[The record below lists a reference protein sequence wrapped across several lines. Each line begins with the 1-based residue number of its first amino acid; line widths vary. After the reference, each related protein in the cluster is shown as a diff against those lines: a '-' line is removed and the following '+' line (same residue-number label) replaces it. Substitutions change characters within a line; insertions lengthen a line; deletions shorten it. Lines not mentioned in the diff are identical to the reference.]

1 VQVHWHVPLHHAI
14 LLFFAAMVGGLLN
27 SVAGGGGFIAFP
39 ALLFTGVNP
48 IQANATNTVALWPGT
63 LASVGAYWREFQD
76 RSNWTLLRP
85 LFIVT
90 FFGSIV
96 GALLLLNTPERT
108 FVQLIPWLLGGATLL
123 FIFGARI
130 TAFVRGRISQHAD
143 QHASKLTVIGGT
155 LIQLAVAIYIGYF
168 GAGAGM
174 LMLALF
180 AVMGME
186 NIHTMNA
193 FKSLL
198 AICANGVAV
207 ITFII
212 FGKVLWMQAG
222 IMIVGA
228 MIGGYFGAWYALKM
242 DPKVVRYV
250 VIAIGCTMT
259 AYFTWKLL

>member
-1 VQVHWHVPLHHAI
+1 
-14 LLFFAAMVGGLLN
+14 
-27 SVAGGGGFIAFP
+27 
-39 ALLFTGVNP
+39 
-48 IQANATNTVALWPGT
+48 
-63 LASVGAYWREFQD
+63 
-76 RSNWTLLRP
+76 
-85 LFIVT
+85 
-90 FFGSIV
+90 
-96 GALLLLNTPERT
+96 
-108 FVQLIPWLLGGATLL
+108 LIPWLLGGATLL
-123 FIFGARI
+123 FIFGAKI
-130 TAFVRGRISQHAD
+130 TAFVRGRISQHAE
-143 QHASKLTVIGGT
+143 QHASRFTLIGGT
-155 LIQLAVAIYIGYF
+155 LIQLAVAVYIGYF

-212 FGKVLWMQAG
+212 FGNVLWMQAG
-222 IMIVGA
+222 IMITGA

-242 DPKVVRYV
+242 DPKVVRYL

-259 AYFTWKLL
+259 AYFTWKLM

>member
-1 VQVHWHVPLHHAI
+1 
-14 LLFFAAMVGGLLN
+14 M
-27 SVAGGGGFIAFP
+27 
-39 ALLFTGVNP
+39 
-48 IQANATNTVALWPGT
+48 
-63 LASVGAYWREFQD
+63 GAYWREFQD
-76 RSNWTLLRP
+76 RSNWKLLQS

-90 FFGSIV
+90 FIGSIA

-123 FIFGARI
+123 FIFGGKM
-130 TAFVRGRISQHAD
+130 TAFVRERIAHHAEH
-143 QHASKLTVIGGT
+143 HASRFTVVAGT
-155 LIQLAVAIYIGYF
+155 LIQLAVAVYIGYF
-168 GAGAGM
+168 GAGAGI

-207 ITFII
+207 VTFII
-212 FGKVLWMQAG
+212 FGKVLWIQAG
-222 IMIVGA
+222 VMIAGA
-228 MIGGYFGAWYALKM
+228 IIGGYFGAWYAQKL

-250 VIAIGCTMT
+250 VIAIGCIMT
-259 AYFTWKLL
+259 AYFAWKVM

>member
-1 VQVHWHVPLHHAI
+1 VQVHWNVPLHHAI
-14 LLFFAAMVGGLLN
+14 LLFFAAMGGGLLN

-48 IQANATNTVALWPGT
+48 INANATNTVALWPGT

-76 RSNWTLLRP
+76 RSNWALLRP

-90 FFGSIV
+90 FIGSV
-96 GALLLLNTPERT
+96 FGALLLLNTPERT

-123 FIFGARI
+123 FIFGSRI
-130 TAFVRGRISQHAD
+130 TAFVRQRISRHVE
-143 QHASKLTVIGGT
+143 QHASKLTLIAGT
-155 LIQLAVAIYIGYF
+155 AIQLAVAVYIGYF
-168 GAGAGM
+168 GAGAGI

-222 IMIVGA
+222 IMIIGA
-228 MIGGYFGAWYALKM
+228 MIGGYFGAWYAQKL

-250 VIAIGCTMT
+250 VIAIGCIMT
-259 AYFTWKLL
+259 AYFTWKLM

>member
-1 VQVHWHVPLHHAI
+1 VTLSHAI
-14 LLFFAAMVGGLLN
+14 LLFFAAMFGGLLN

-48 IQANATNTVALWPGT
+48 INANATNTVALWPGT

-76 RSNWTLLRP
+76 RSNWNLLRP
-85 LFIVT
+85 LFLVT
-90 FFGSIV
+90 FIGSV
-96 GALLLLNTPERT
+96 LGALLLLKTPEYT
-108 FVQLIPWLLGGATLL
+108 FVRLIPWLLGGATLL
-123 FIFGARI
+123 FIFGGKM
-130 TAFVRGRISQHAD
+130 TAFVRGRIVHHVEH
-143 QHASKLTVIGGT
+143 HASKFTMVAGT
-155 LIQLAVAIYIGYF
+155 LIQLAVAVYIGYF
-168 GAGAGM
+168 GAGAGII
-174 LMLALF
+174 MLALF

-222 IMIVGA
+222 IMITGA
-228 MIGGYFGAWYALKM
+228 MIGGYFGAWYALKL

-259 AYFTWKLL
+259 AYFTWKIL

>member
-1 VQVHWHVPLHHAI
+1 MPQHHAI
-14 LLFFAAMVGGLLN
+14 LLFFAAMAGGLLN

-48 IQANATNTVALWPGT
+48 INANATNTVALWPGT
-63 LASVGAYWREFQD
+63 LASVGAYFREFKD
-76 RSNWTLLRP
+76 RSNWYLLRP

-90 FFGSIV
+90 FFGSV
-96 GALLLLNTPERT
+96 AGALLLLNTPERT

-130 TAFVRGRISQHAD
+130 TSFVRQRISRHVE

-155 LIQLAVAIYIGYF
+155 LIQLAVAVYIGYF

-180 AVMGME
+180 AVLGME

-228 MIGGYFGAWYALKM
+228 MIGGYFGAWYAQKL
-242 DPKVVRYV
+242 DPKLVRYI
-250 VIAIGCTMT
+250 VIAIGCGMT
-259 AYFTWKLL
+259 AYFSWKLM

>member
-1 VQVHWHVPLHHAI
+1 MA
-14 LLFFAAMVGGLLN
+14 GGLLN

-39 ALLFTGVNP
+39 ALLFTGVNA
-48 IQANATNTVALWPGT
+48 INANATNTVALWPGT
-63 LASVGAYWREFQD
+63 LASVGAYWREIQD
-76 RSNWTLLRP
+76 RSNWALLRP
-85 LFIVT
+85 LFLVT
-90 FFGSIV
+90 FIGSVI

-130 TAFVRGRISQHAD
+130 TAFVRGRISQHVD
-143 QHASKLTVIGGT
+143 QHASKFTLVGGT

-212 FGKVLWMQAG
+212 FGKGLWMQAA
-222 IMIVGA
+222 IMIAGA
-228 MIGGYFGAWYALKM
+228 MIGGYLGAGYAKKL

-259 AYFTWKLL
+259 AYFPWKIV

>member
-1 VQVHWHVPLHHAI
+1 M
-14 LLFFAAMVGGLLN
+14 FGGLLN

-48 IQANATNTVALWPGT
+48 IHANATNTVALWPGT

-76 RSNWTLLRP
+76 RSNWRLLRP

-90 FFGSIV
+90 FFGSIA

-123 FIFGARI
+123 FIFGGRI
-130 TAFVRGRISQHAD
+130 TAFVRARLARHAEQNASRFARIAGTFIQ
-143 QHASKLTVIGGT
+143 LTV
-155 LIQLAVAIYIGYF
+155 AVYIGYF
-168 GAGAGM
+168 GAGAGI

-193 FKSLL
+193 FKSLF
-198 AICANGVAV
+198 AISANGVAV
-207 ITFII
+207 VTFII
-212 FGKVLWMQAG
+212 FGKVLWLQAG
-222 IMIVGA
+222 VMVIGA
-228 MIGGYFGAWYALKM
+228 MLGGYFGAWYAQK
-242 DPKVVRYV
+242 
-250 VIAIGCTMT
+250 
-259 AYFTWKLL
+259 